1 VKTSTLRE
9 LSLNEL
15 ETKLRDNLTAL
26 ENLRFQKALQQLE
39 NPLKIRLVK
48 REIAQ
53 IRTVLHEYELGIRT
67 QGKQA
72 NKSQDNQQ

>member
-1 VKTSTLRE
+1 MKTSTLRE
-9 LSLNEL
+9 LSPSEL
-15 ETKLRDNLTAL
+15 ETKLRDNLAAL

-53 IRTVLHEYELGIRT
+53 IRTVLHEYEMGVRT
-67 QGKQA
+67 QNKQA
-72 NKSQDNQQ
+72 NKSQGNQE

>member
-1 VKTSTLRE
+1 MKTSTLRE
-9 LSLNEL
+9 LTLNEL

-53 IRTVLHEYELGIRT
+53 IRTVLHEYELGIRSED
-67 QGKQA
+67 KQT
-72 NKSQDNQQ
+72 NKSQGNQ

>member
-1 VKTSTLRE
+1 MKTSTLRE

-39 NPLKIRLVK
+39 NPLKIRQVK

-67 QGKQA
+67 EGKQA
-72 NKSQDNQQ
+72 IKSQGNQQ

>member
-1 VKTSTLRE
+1 MKTSTLYE
-9 LSLNEL
+9 LSPSEL
-15 ETKLRDNLTAL
+15 ETKLRDNLAAL

-67 QGKQA
+67 QDKKA
-72 NKSQDNQQ
+72 NKSQGNQ

>member
-1 VKTSTLRE
+1 MKKSTLYE
-9 LSLNEL
+9 LTVSEL
-15 ETKLRDNLTAL
+15 ETKLRDDLAAL

-48 REIAQ
+48 KEIAQ

-67 QGKQA
+67 KEKQV
-72 NKSQDNQQ
+72 NKSQDNQ

>member
-1 VKTSTLRE
+1 MKTSTLRE
-9 LSLNEL
+9 LSLNEI
-15 ETKLRDNLTAL
+15 ETKLRDDLAAL
-26 ENLRFQKALQQLE
+26 DNLRFQKALQQLE

-67 QGKQA
+67 KEKQA
-72 NKSQDNQQ
+72 NKSQGNQ